1 MTNNDRA
8 AEAQRPTIFRRKR
21 KIPVAWN
28 GQSSAG
34 SPNRISGPGSA
45 RNSGVLQARALTYP
59 VPTAGDNISSGPAWR
74 LILTSK
80 GSEKLQN
87 MAALVSCGVP
97 A

>member
-1 MTNNDRA
+1 M
-8 AEAQRPTIFRRKR
+8 
-21 KIPVAWN
+21 
-28 GQSSAG
+28 G
-34 SPNRISGPGSA
+34 
-45 RNSGVLQARALTYP
+45 GVLQARALTYP